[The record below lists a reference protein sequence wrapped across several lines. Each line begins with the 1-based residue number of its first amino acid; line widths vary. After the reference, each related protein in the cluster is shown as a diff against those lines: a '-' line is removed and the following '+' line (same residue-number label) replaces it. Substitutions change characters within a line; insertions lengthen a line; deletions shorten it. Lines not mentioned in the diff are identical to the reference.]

1 MNVIVPDAHGDWFNQ
16 RDDSFSHFM
25 RLDGKKAKE
34 PAIFKNFSLGV
45 ATGRDAWCYNFS
57 KNKLSHNIQRLI
69 DNYEK
74 ARLKSLE
81 SENFVL
87 TRNPTEISWNSNLE
101 QRLKK
106 NAKIKFENSALC
118 KSFYRPFIPSNLYFH
133 VDLVA
138 RRYQLASIF
147 PNNSIENLTICSSG
161 VDNLVICINQNAKDA
176 GQIALR
182 QITLLICTSMVT
194 LNVFRVGF
202 PANNLRQQKT
212 HSTSAN
218 RVRCRAASLWRHCR
232 TSRLHIRANRSPKMI
247 SFTISTAS
255 FILRITERATPTI

>member
-161 VDNLVICINQNAKDA
+161 VGPKGLCPSGLPTLAAVRL
-176 GQIALR
+176 GGWGLR
-182 QITLLICTSMVT
+182 S
-194 LNVFRVGF
+194 
-202 PANNLRQQKT
+202 LR
-212 HSTSAN
+212 
-218 RVRCRAASLWRHCR
+218 SLRSQPQSQRLGRSGSVKGLSRH
-232 TSRLHIRANRSPKMI
+232 
-247 SFTISTAS
+247 
-255 FILRITERATPTI
+255 ILRRCAPCGIPRPLDPASTRNGIRSRAGAEAAALERSGRDRVSTRRSEPLT